1 MKQHLWKDTSKCL
14 GLDTN
19 VFFEKY
25 EDDPAVRPIVDSLC
39 GNCPV
44 AKTCFAVGVTGK
56 EWGVWGGVYL
66 ESGEI
71 SREFN
76 NHKTKQDWSNTW
88 QSLTMEKNNE
98 Q

>member
-1 MKQHLWKDTSKCL
+1 MRQHIWKDDASCL

-19 VFFEKY
+19 IFFEKY
-25 EDDPAVRPIVDSLC
+25 EDDSALRLAIDSIC
-39 GNCPV
+39 GSCPV
-44 AKTCFAVGVTGK
+44 ARKCFAVGISGK

-76 NHKTKQDWSNTW
+76 NHKTKTDWAQTW
-88 QSLTMEKNNE
+88 KTLTMD
-98 Q
+98 